1 MIDDARFPGRQGRLL
16 FAYLAAEQGRPVP
29 KDELAEA
36 IWGETPPP
44 SWDKALTGVVSKVRA
59 LLASSGIDGG
69 SALTGA
75 FGCYR
80 LDLPAGTW
88 VDVIAATDAVVE
100 AEAALAAGDP
110 HAARTAA
117 AEAASLT
124 RQAFLP
130 GEDGSWV
137 EEKRRELAEVRLRAL
152 SALADA
158 CLCAGD
164 GQEATIWAEQA
175 VRLAPFRESGY
186 RRLME
191 AHIAAGNR
199 AEALQTYER
208 CRRLLAEE
216 IGAYPS
222 PEIES
227 VYRRLLERPSDEA
240 PVPLADQAPASASTD
255 DEPAAPARVSSAAHA
270 KRRSIA
276 AAAATRRMRR
286 GGRDRIRGD
295 PGRKLGGARRGEL
308 GRLRGRFRRS
318 DRARGRSRRSADVGR
333 GRCRIGV
340 DDERDRGHRVADRPA
355 LENGATDDRRR
366 CQPGGDRCRRRRRV
380 GRKPRRR
387 HGLLDQRSDERRR
400 ADDPRRRRADRR
412 RLRLRLD
419 LGHEHRRPDRDTH
432 RRRHRRGR
440 EDDPC
445 ERGRSRHHRWRRL
458 GVGDR
463 RGHGQRA
470 RDRPDDEPGH
480 LDGDRRVG
488 PNRDRIRRRARS
500 GSRTCSTTRS
510 LASTR
515 PPSARRRRF
524 RCPAGPRRSPSPEA
538 RSG

>member
-1 MIDDARFPGRQGRLL
+1 MRQDLGKKMATQPRMKVFLVGRVAVESDGAVIDDARFPGRQGRLL

-36 IWGETPPP
+36 IWGEAPPP

-59 LLASSGIDGG
+59 LLASGGIDGG

-110 HAARTAA
+110 HAARAA
-117 AEAASLT
+117 AGEAAALT

-137 EEKRRELAEVRLRAL
+137 EDKRRELAEVRLRAL
-152 SALADA
+152 GALADA

-164 GQEATIWAEQA
+164 GEEATSWAEQA

-216 IGAYPS
+216 LGAYPS

-240 PVPLADQAPASASTD
+240 PVALADQAPPSPG
-255 DEPAAPARVSSAAHA
+255 DEPAPPPAVSSAPRAT
-270 KRRSIA
+270 RRSIA
-276 AAAATRRMRR
+276 AAAVIVACAAVAGTAFVATRGGGSVALAAANSVGFIGSSGGHIERV
-286 GGRDRIRGD
+286 GRD
-295 PGRKLGGARRGEL
+295 
-308 GRLRGRFRRS
+308 
-318 DRARGRSRRSADVGR
+318 RRSADVGR
-333 GRCRIGV
+333 RRCRIGV
-340 DDERDRGHRVADRPA
+340 DDERQLGHRFANRSALEDGTADDRG
-355 LENGATDDRRR
+355 RR
-366 CQPGGDRCRRRRRV
+366 QPGRDHDRGRRRV
-380 GRKPRRR
+380 GREPRRR
-387 HGLLDQRSDERRR
+387 HGLLDQ
-400 ADDPRRRRADRR
+400 P
-412 RLRLRLD
+412 
-419 LGHEHRRPDRDTH
+419 PDRAP
-432 RRRHRRGR
+432 
-440 EDDPC
+440 PC
-445 ERGRSRHHRWRRL
+445 GRSTS
-458 GVGDR
+458 V
-463 RGHGQRA
+463 QA
-470 RDRPDDEPGH
+470 RPQSPMATD
-480 LDGDRRVG
+480 
-488 PNRDRIRRRARS
+488 RS
-500 GSRTCSTTRS
+500 GSPTATT
-510 LASTR
+510 
-515 PPSARRRRF
+515 
-524 RCPAGPRRSPSPEA
+524 GP
-538 RSG
+538 